1 MAFALVATVKH
12 PRTAIGAL
20 ALSASTIVGLAVHE
34 GYREAAYI
42 PVAGDRPTLGF
53 GDAQGV
59 KLGDSTD
66 PVRALIRL
74 NAQAEVF
81 QREMRACIGDVPLY
95 QHEWDAYVSLTFNIG
110 SGAFCRSTL
119 VRKLKALDYA
129 GACAEVLRWD
139 RFQGKPLAGLTKRRK
154 HEHAQCLGVKA

>member
-1 MAFALVATVKH
+1 MRIAALV
-12 PRTAIGAL
+12 
-20 ALSASTIVGLAVHE
+20 LSASTLVGLAVHE

-59 KLGDSTD
+59 KLGDRTD

-81 QREMRACIGDVPLY
+81 QREMRACIGDVPLHP
-95 QHEWDAYVSLTFNIG
+95 HEWDAYVSLTFNIG
-110 SGAFCRSTL
+110 SGAFCKSTL
-119 VRKLKALDYA
+119 VQKLRAGDYRA
-129 GACAEVLRWD
+129 ACDQILRWD
-139 RFQGKPLAGLTKRRK
+139 RFQGKPLPGLTKRRAA
-154 HEHAQCLGVKA
+154 EHAQCVGAKA

>member
-1 MAFALVATVKH
+1 MKN
-12 PRTAIGAL
+12 PRTAIAAL
-20 ALSASTIVGLAVHE
+20 ALSASTLVGLAVHE

-59 KLGDSTD
+59 KLGDRTD

-81 QREMRACIGDVPLY
+81 QREMRACIGDVPLHP
-95 QHEWDAYVSLTFNIG
+95 QEWDAYVSLTFNIG

-119 VRKLKALDYA
+119 VQKLRAGDYA
-129 GACAEVLRWD
+129 GACDQILRWD
-139 RFQGKPLAGLTKRRK
+139 RFNGKPLAGLTKRRAA
-154 HEHAQCLGVKA
+154 EHAQCVGAKA